1 MTRDDLVFEE
11 MAHELRK
18 FATKNGLDFSHST
31 NVDARIFMIGFYNPQ
46 TRRGY
51 MKGITY
57 DDIMYGDTQILC
69 KMIIELV
76 KKELLYETAEKVN
89 SIS

>member
-11 MAHELRK
+11 MTHELRK

-31 NVDARIFMIGFYNPQ
+31 NVDAGILMLRFYNPQ
-46 TRRGY
+46 TRQGY
-51 MKGITY
+51 MQGITY
-57 DDIMYGDTQILC
+57 DDLMYGNTQILR
-69 KMIIELV
+69 KTIIECV
-76 KKELLYETAEKVN
+76 KKELLDETAEKVN

>member
-11 MAHELRK
+11 MTHELQK

-31 NVDARIFMIGFYNPQ
+31 NVDTRIFMLRFYNPQ
-46 TRRGY
+46 TRQGY
-51 MKGITY
+51 MQGITY
-57 DDIMYGDTQILC
+57 DDLMYGNTQILR
-69 KMIIELV
+69 KTIIECV
-76 KKELLYETAEKVN
+76 KKELLDETAEKVN